1 MKKLIALMLCLA
13 MLTGLIGCA
22 NIEEIITG
30 DDGGLAKISL
40 YPADAKLL
48 SGIVD
53 GYRGEFFAEH
63 GIELNVWAY
72 SAERTNA
79 IFSSGSL
86 PDIMYIADDDLAT
99 AIEGGMV
106 LCLEDYLDQIPNLA
120 KYEKLQEV
128 FDYMREYKSANTD
141 KVWGLPLNVGD
152 TLPGAVPATDRYA
165 VKILWD
171 VYAEIGYPEINSLDD
186 LIDVMEQMKA
196 AHPTNKD
203 GNKIFGTVLNGGGD
217 TTYFSMMFL
226 WYVWQGYMVTDLPY
240 FLERNMVAGE
250 ATSIFENDSVYREG
264 LKWLNEVYRRGLLDE
279 DSINIDRATQAPKI
293 DNGLAFVP
301 AGSLPGYAPKY
312 HQVYIPGTTIYYR
325 NSNPFGS
332 NYTLCVNAKTNNLD
346 ACLELLNMWVDPYTY
361 FVLNYGPE
369 GDAWR
374 IDGENMYLTDRFV
387 EYLDANGWSQNGYK
401 YENGEQM
408 TVFNTSFVL
417 NHGEG
422 MLDYKDGNGNYRG
435 RLITSWAEFGKS
447 TREEE
452 SFKDWQAHYGADN
465 WVELLESKDALVTES
480 KLFAID
486 PFLSIASDA
495 TQLTLDAIKDVV
507 VSASWNMV
515 YAESEADFDKIWDN
529 MVDDAMA
536 LGAQK
541 IIDNR
546 LAEYKTAIDIA
557 ETLLADN

>member
-1 MKKLIALMLCLA
+1 MKKLIALALCLA
-13 MLTGLIGCA
+13 MFMGLVGCTGSILDIG
-22 NIEEIITG
+22 G
-30 DDGGLAKISL
+30 QDGLAKISL

-48 SGIVD
+48 SGTVD
-53 GYRGEFFAEH
+53 GYRGDFFAEH
-63 GIELNVWAY
+63 GIELDIWAY
-72 SAERTNA
+72 SAEKTNA
-79 IFSSGSL
+79 IYASGGL
-86 PDIMYIADDDLAT
+86 PDIMYVADDDLAT

-106 LCLEDYLDQIPNLA
+106 LCLEDYLDKIPNLA
-120 KYEKLQEV
+120 MYENLQQV
-128 FDYMREYKSANTD
+128 FDYMREYKSADTE
-141 KVWGLPLNVGD
+141 KVWGLPINVGD
-152 TLPGAVPATDRYA
+152 ALPTTGTDRYA

-171 VYAEIGYPEINSLDD
+171 VYAEIGYPQINSFDD
-186 LIDVMEQMKA
+186 LLDVMEQMKK
-196 AHPTNKD
+196 AHPTDEK
-203 GNKIFGTVLNGGGD
+203 GNKIYGTVLNGGGD
-217 TTYFSMMFL
+217 TTYFSMIFL
-226 WYVWQGYMVTDLPY
+226 WYVWQGYMTTDIHY

-250 ATSIFENDSVYREG
+250 ATSIFEDDSVYREG
-264 LKWLNEVYRRGLLDE
+264 LKWLNEVYQRGLLDE

-312 HQVYIPGTTIYYR
+312 LEVYIPNTTIYYR

-332 NYTLCVNAKTNNLD
+332 NYTLCINKNTTNLD
-346 ACLELLNMWVDPYTY
+346 ACLELLNMWIDPYTY

-387 EYLDANGWSQNGYK
+387 NYLEGNGWSQNGYK

-417 NHGEG
+417 NHGAC
-422 MLDYKDGNGNYRG
+422 LLKYKDGNGNYRE
-435 RLITSWAEFGKS
+435 RSITSWREF
-447 TREEE
+447 EEAKAQE
-452 SFKDWQAHYGADN
+452 ENFQDWKAHYGAEN
-465 WVELLESKDALVTES
+465 WRELLNSKEAFTDES
-480 KLFAID
+480 KLYAID
-486 PFLSIASDA
+486 AFLSIADDK

-515 YAESEADFDKIWDN
+515 YAESAADFDKIWDK
-529 MVDDAMA
+529 MVKDAMD

-546 LAEYKTAIDIA
+546 LVEYAEAINIVDS
-557 ETLLADN
+557 LLSED